1 MLNTPTTL
9 SNTELVDLWLHGK
22 SANTVDGYR
31 RYAQR
36 FFRHI
41 GNKPLS
47 ECTLMDIQ
55 MWSITLGGSN
65 NSKRVAVGAIKSLF
79 SFAKQLGVISSNLGI
94 LVKSPTAKN
103 RLAERILTEDEV
115 QLVINNTT
123 NGRDRAIIRLLYF
136 AGLRVSEL
144 CALKWR
150 DLKARGDGGQI
161 TVFGKGEKTRTV
173 LVGAGIWREIQELK
187 GYASKDD
194 PVFVSAKGGHL
205 CRSMVFH
212 IVKNAAKR
220 AGLEGNVSPHW
231 LRHSH
236 ASHSLDRGAP
246 IHLLQKTLG
255 HSSVAITEM
264 YLHARPTDSSGLYLP
279 DEDE

>member
-1 MLNTPTTL
+1 MLNHSSTL
-9 SNTELVDLWLHGK
+9 TNTELLDLWLHGK
-22 SANTVDGYR
+22 SKNTIDGYR
-31 RYAQR
+31 RHAER
-36 FFRHI
+36 FFCHV
-41 GNKPLS
+41 NKPLAD
-47 ECTLMDIQ
+47 CTLMDIQ
-55 MWSITLGGSN
+55 LWVMTLHCSD
-65 NSKRVAVGAIKSLF
+65 NSKRVAVGAIKSLL
-79 SFAKQLGVISSNLGI
+79 SFAKQLGVVSANLGI
-94 LVKSPTAKN
+94 LIKSPKAKN
-103 RLAERILTEDEV
+103 RLAERILTQEEV
-115 QLVINNTT
+115 KLLISSTT
-123 NGRDRAIIRLLYF
+123 NPRDHAIIRLLYL

-144 CALKWR
+144 CGLKWR

-173 LVGAGIWREIQELK
+173 LIGAGMWKEINSLK
-187 GYASKDD
+187 GYAKHDD
-194 PVFVSAKGGHL
+194 PVFISGKGGHL

-212 IVKNAAKR
+212 IVKKAANNA
-220 AGLEGNVSPHW
+220 GIEGNVSPHW

-279 DEDE
+279 DDDE